1 METGALELRP
11 RKGGRVLRRVVTR
24 RTALAGGAVV
34 MAFIVV
40 ALIAPWVAPHDYRAQ
55 NLRLTLAPPSAAHPF
70 GTDELGRDVF
80 SRIILGA
87 RISLVAGMTAVGTGL
102 AIGLALGALAGYF
115 GGWVDMVV
123 IGLIDIVWSF
133 PVILLAIALVAVL
146 RPGLTSS
153 MIALGLATWPS
164 YARVVRAQVIAVKE
178 REYVEAARA
187 IGCANSRLI
196 IKHIL
201 PNVLSPL
208 IVMCSLGI
216 GNAII
221 VESTLSYLGLGA
233 QPPLPSWGS
242 MLSNARTF
250 SYDAPFLTIIPGV
263 FIMVVVLGFNLLGDA
278 LRDALDPR
286 LYR

>member
-1 METGALELRP
+1 MA
-11 RKGGRVLRRVVTR
+11 KR
-24 RTALAGGAVV
+24 RTALAGGVV
-34 MAFIVV
+34 VLALIVV
-40 ALIAPWVAPHDYRAQ
+40 ALIAPWITPYDYRDQ
-55 NLRLTLAPPSAAHPF
+55 NLRLTLSPPSATHPF
-70 GTDELGRDVF
+70 GTDELGRDVL
-80 SRIILGA
+80 SRIMVGA
-87 RISLVAGMTAVGTGL
+87 RISLVAGLMAVGTGL
-102 AIGLALGALAGYF
+102 IIGLVLGALGGYF
-115 GGWVDMVV
+115 GGWLDIAVS
-123 IGLIDIVWSF
+123 GLTDIVWSF
-133 PVILLAIALVAVL
+133 PVILLSIALVAML
-146 RPGLTSS
+146 QPGLTSS

-164 YARVVRAQVIAVKE
+164 YARVIRAQVIAIKE

-187 IGCANSRLI
+187 IGCSSFRLI
-196 IKHIL
+196 IRHVL
-201 PNVLSPL
+201 PNVLSPV

-250 SYDAPFLTIIPGV
+250 TYDASFLTIIPGV